1 MLQLSHTLQNTLV
14 DHLSVDHDEIKLF
27 LRVETVRVTFD
38 ETVVHVVG
46 EPDRGEM
53 KQSQAAIRNDEASEQ
68 VSLTLPPASPTMA
81 PDRR

>member
-1 MLQLSHTLQNTLV
+1 LV